1 MTLLLKLFLSERP
14 RGDSTGSQARRA
26 DPKEPATQARRV
38 MQVERLGEERE
49 LGGFGCGNKSL
60 DDSLKLHAMENQRRN
75 LSRPLPTPGSVST
88 S

>member
-1 MTLLLKLFLSERP
+1 
-14 RGDSTGSQARRA
+14 
-26 DPKEPATQARRV
+26 

-49 LGGFGCGNKSL
+49 LGGFGCENKSL

-88 S
+88 G